1 MTLDTPQADR
11 VDVAQVQPARN
22 GTGVHSPDMLDV
34 ARRLAPE
41 LSARATEG
49 EALRSMPTDLVARVK
64 QAGLFR
70 LALPHSLG
78 GFELNPSGL
87 VEVVEEL
94 SRADDSDRQ
103 QHRVLCLAR
112 PAVARDMLGG
122 HVDVAS
128 TSMFGPYGQA
138 IPEDHA
144 SFAVSGRWP
153 FNSGCP
159 HAEWVQVGVMV
170 MDGSS
175 PRMRGPGV
183 PDWQFAFVPAEAAH
197 IEDTWHAMGLR
208 GTGSHHL
215 SLSAA
220 SVPREHLAAPL
231 LDPARHDGPL
241 WRLPGFTLAT
251 IMTTGFP
258 LGVARRALD
267 EVTAL
272 AVRKTRGD
280 GTRTIAHD
288 GHAQAALASAE
299 GGLRAARSFVFETI
313 GDLWA
318 TACAGDVLSVD
329 QRGRMLLASTQA
341 MRAAVAAVD
350 VAFHLAGAGAVYDD
364 QPLQRCF
371 RDIHTA
377 NQHLLFSTLRDQE
390 WASVRL
396 GLSEATFFL

>member
-1 MTLDTPQADR
+1 
-11 VDVAQVQPARN
+11 
-22 GTGVHSPDMLDV
+22 MLDV
-34 ARRLAPE
+34 ARRLAPD

-70 LALPHSLG
+70 LALPRALG
-78 GFELNPSGL
+78 GFELNPSRL

-94 SRADDSDRQ
+94 SRADGSAGWTILIGNSTVFFAWLD
-103 QHRVLCLAR
+103 

-122 HVDVAS
+122 RVDVAS

-144 SFAVSGRWP
+144 NFAVSGRWP

-251 IMTTGFP
+251 IMMTGFP

-288 GHAQAALASAE
+288 GHAQAVLASAE
-299 GGLRAARSFVFETI
+299 GSLRAARSFVFETI

-318 TACAGDVLSVD
+318 TACAGDVPSVD

-341 MRAAVAAVD
+341 MRAA
-350 VAFHLAGAGAVYDD
+350 GCRRR
-364 QPLQRCF
+364 RCF
-371 RDIHTA
+371 SPGWRGRRI
-377 NQHLLFSTLRDQE
+377 
-390 WASVRL
+390 
-396 GLSEATFFL
+396 